1 MTRQRR
7 YDEIH
12 LTIHLK
18 IPSSQWK
25 RVIENPSDR
34 RSLVYTLRCLAH
46 TWHLVR
52 GRERAGACG
61 RMIFVTH
68 PTCWHSRILFIRSR
82 GIYFKIGMTA
92 AWVYTRLPR
101 RSRAAASVNPRL
113 ARTRVARGSSTRCLS
128 RDNDRSIDPTNELA
142 TANATSR
149 EPWAVLAFTQ

>member
-1 MTRQRR
+1 MTRRRR

-25 RVIENPSDR
+25 RAIENPTDW
-34 RSLVYTLRCLAH
+34 RSHVALSRAYLAPG
-46 TWHLVR
+46 TR
-52 GRERAGACG
+52 TGACG

-68 PTCWHSRILFIRSR
+68 PTCWHSRNLFIRSR

-92 AWVYTRLPR
+92 AWVYTLLPR

-113 ARTRVARGSSTRCLS
+113 ARTRVTRGSSTRCLS

-142 TANATSR
+142 TTSATCR
-149 EPWAVLAFTQ
+149 GPYAILAFTQ